1 MNTNSPLL
9 PQGTTPPRQKS
20 TLLFKV
26 LMIVSIH
33 VVVIGGML
41 LQGCKDTAKESKDT
55 SASPN
60 GTETGYTANSNNTA
74 ETAPAATL
82 ASVSNGVAALP
93 AQQMGSQ
100 PVSTAPATTAPAA
113 LQPALATGATAAAP
127 VATTPPT
134 GESHEYVIVAGDTF
148 GALARRNHVSLK
160 AMTDANPGVDAKKLK
175 IGQKVQIPATT
186 SAIAAASPGP
196 APSVEAVDADG
207 SLYVVKSGDTLGKIA
222 RLHGTTFKKIMAM
235 NDLKTTSIRVGQK
248 LKLPGQ
254 KPAAVDA
261 TPAPASTPAAQP
273 QPSAAAPASTPTPM
287 GAAN

>member
-1 MNTNSPLL
+1 
-9 PQGTTPPRQKS
+9 
-20 TLLFKV
+20 
-26 LMIVSIH
+26 
-33 VVVIGGML
+33 
-41 LQGCKDTAKESKDT
+41 
-55 SASPN
+55 
-60 GTETGYTANSNNTA
+60 
-74 ETAPAATL
+74 
-82 ASVSNGVAALP
+82 
-93 AQQMGSQ
+93 
-100 PVSTAPATTAPAA
+100 
-113 LQPALATGATAAAP
+113 